1 MVAAVTAG
9 ARSSHPLPS
18 RPLANGLAR
27 SSWGSSPIFRRRAA
41 VCAWQKPNPSF
52 RPRRG
57 ATSAIPLPIMPA
69 FSSTQGYG
77 IPCYDVL

>member
-1 MVAAVTAG
+1 MAAAVTAG

-27 SSWGSSPIFRRRAA
+27 WSWGSSPIFRRRAA

-52 RPRRG
+52 RPRNLAGKWRSW
-57 ATSAIPLPIMPA
+57 AS
-69 FSSTQGYG
+69 GYTWG
-77 IPCYDVL
+77 